1 MLGGALVGQNRTRL
15 PRAFAGGFSI
25 RLDTVGYRLLADRIG
40 GLCEADCYFRGV
52 ASSGRRLLEFST
64 RLVDSLGEESV
75 KGEFLASCRRSRMR
89 HGLRGRGSY
98 VWHRWGLGQAH

>member
-1 MLGGALVGQNRTRL
+1 MLGGARRARTGLGCQGPSPEASRS
-15 PRAFAGGFSI
+15 G
-25 RLDTVGYRLLADRIG
+25 LDTVGYRLLADRIG

-89 HGLRGRGSY
+89 HGLREQGIIC
-98 VWHRWGLGQAH
+98 VT